1 MHKTTIAAIAT
12 PLGNGSMG
20 VIRISGDQAISIA
33 DKVFV
38 SVSGKKLN
46 EIKGYTALFGNCLDG
61 DSIID
66 QTVATVFRAPK
77 SYTGEN
83 VVELSVHG
91 GNFVLKKVLRT
102 LFDNGAVP
110 AAAGEFS
117 RRAFINGKLD
127 LTQAESIMGLISAQ
141 SDAQLKICES
151 ALQGK
156 TAQEIEK
163 IRADIVSLCA
173 HIAVFSDY
181 PDEELPELS
190 TDNFRNMLTNIISGL
205 ENILKNYDA
214 GRILREGIVT
224 AIVGKPNVGKSTLMN
239 LLSGT
244 NRSIVTDV
252 AGTTRDVIEE
262 TVTLGD
268 ITLRLADT
276 AGIHSTDD
284 TVEMVGVDLAKQRIE
299 TSELI
304 LAVFDAAGTPDDN
317 DKALLESIKN
327 KKAIVIIN
335 KNDIGKDFSLD
346 GIDNF
351 PTVYISAK
359 TGQGY
364 NELKVAVEQVTAV
377 ANLQN
382 STAILTSERQR
393 SHAQNALNGA
403 KEAFVALQSGIS
415 IDAVGVCLDDAALSL
430 LSLIGKRVTNE
441 VADEV
446 FRNFCV
452 GK

>member
-1 MHKTTIAAIAT
+1 MHNTTIAAIAT
-12 PLGNGSMG
+12 PLGNGSVG
-20 VIRISGDQAISIA
+20 VIRISGDDAIAIA
-33 DKVFV
+33 DKVFE
-38 SVSGKKLN
+38 SASGKRLN
-46 EIKGYTALFGNCLDG
+46 EIKGYTALFGNCRDAEG
-61 DSIID
+61 IID
-66 QTVATVFRAPK
+66 QTVATVFREPK

-91 GNFVLKKVLRT
+91 GNFVLKKVLRA
-102 LFDNGAVP
+102 LFDNGACP

-117 RRAFINGKLD
+117 RRAFLNGKLD

-141 SDAQLKICES
+141 SDAQLKISES

-156 TAQEIEK
+156 TSSEIEQ
-163 IRADIVSLCA
+163 IRADVVSLCA
-173 HIAVFSDY
+173 HIAVYSDY

-190 TDNFRNMLTNIISGL
+190 FDNFKNMLNKIIDNLSRL
-205 ENILKNYDA
+205 LISYDA

-284 TVEMVGVDLAKQRIE
+284 KVEMVGVDLAKQRIE

-304 LAVFDAAGTPDDN
+304 LAVFDAAGVPDSDDAALIDN
-317 DKALLESIKN
+317 IQG
-327 KKAIVIIN
+327 KKAIIIIN
-335 KNDIGKDFSLD
+335 KNDIGNNFYLEGMDK
-346 GIDNF
+346 F

-364 NELKVAVEQVTAV
+364 DDLCDAVTKITAV
-377 ANLQN
+377 ANL
-382 STAILTSERQR
+382 SSDTAILTSERQR
-393 SHAQNALNGA
+393 SHAQNALQSA
-403 KEAFVALQSGIS
+403 KEALSAMENGMS